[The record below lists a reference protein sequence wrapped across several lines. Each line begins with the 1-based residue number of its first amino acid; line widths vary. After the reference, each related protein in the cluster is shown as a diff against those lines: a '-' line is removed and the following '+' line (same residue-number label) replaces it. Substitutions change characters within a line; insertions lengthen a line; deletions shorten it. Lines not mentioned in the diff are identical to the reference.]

1 MPKPGQFSPHC
12 LRHSAITFAL
22 DAGVSPRD
30 VQDYVWP
37 QGSRTGLRVQQALNL
52 KPADIA

>member
-1 MPKPGQFSPHC
+1 MRYTPKPGQFSLHC

-30 VQDYVWP
+30 VQDYAGHKDP
-37 QGSRTGLRVQQALNL
+37 GLAFASSRR
-52 KPADIA
+52 